1 MFDIGA
7 GELLVLGIVALIVI
21 GPKELPTLLRT
32 VGKATNKM
40 RRMAGEFRSQFD
52 EAMREAEVAE
62 AKKQFDDLSKA
73 ATAATSGFNPID
85 TIRSEFSTLK
95 DEIRSNI
102 NGTSNTVIAPPA
114 PDPVPAPVVSPSG
127 TSMQSSTTTTT
138 DAAGTSS
145 APMVAEPPP
154 AVQST
159 LAEVPAIDAAVQ
171 QALIEQDRF
180 EPKAKRKAANGEGKP
195 A

>member
-62 AKKQFDDLSKA
+62 AKKQFDDLNKA
-73 ATAATSGFNPID
+73 ATAATTGFNPID
-85 TIRSEFSTLK
+85 TIRNEFSTLK

-102 NGTSNTVIAPPA
+102 NSATNTVVAPPPPETA
-114 PDPVPAPVVSPSG
+114 PTPLEPASVS
-127 TSMQSSTTTTT
+127 SMQSSAVTGTEAQAVAPAQTDPGGVSPPTTVVAQPPEL
-138 DAAGTSS
+138 DPAA
-145 APMVAEPPP
+145 
-154 AVQST
+154 
-159 LAEVPAIDAAVQ
+159 Q

-180 EPKAKRKAANGEGKP
+180 EPKARRKAVNGEGTP